1 MQYCDDDAM
10 RHKMREVGFMIAYHR
25 RKKGLS
31 QAKLAEAADAINAK
45 LAEAAGISRQHLAA
59 VEAANM
65 LRPFSVEFLIKI
77 ADVLEI
83 SPAEFFEFSKKS

>member
-31 QAKLAEAADAINAK
+31 QAK

>member
-31 QAKLAEAADAINAK
+31 QAKLAEAA
-45 LAEAAGISRQHLAA
+45 GISRQHLAA

-65 LRPFSVEFLIKI
+65 LRPFPVEFLIKI

>member
-31 QAKLAEAADAINAK
+31 QAK

-83 SPAEFFEFSKKS
+83 SPAEFLKIRKKS

>member
-31 QAKLAEAADAINAK
+31 QAKLAEAA
-45 LAEAAGISRQHLAA
+45 GISRQHLAA

-65 LRPFSVEFLIKI
+65 FRPFSVEFLIKI

>member
-31 QAKLAEAADAINAK
+31 KAK

>member
-31 QAKLAEAADAINAK
+31 QAKLAEAA
-45 LAEAAGISRQHLAA
+45 GISRQHLAA
-59 VEAANM
+59 VAAANM

>member
-1 MQYCDDDAM
+1 MQYCDDDAI

-31 QAKLAEAADAINAK
+31 QAK

>member
-10 RHKMREVGFMIAYHR
+10 RHKMREVGFIISYHM

-31 QAKLAEAADAINAK
+31 QAK

>member
-10 RHKMREVGFMIAYHR
+10 RHKMREVGFMSAYHR

-31 QAKLAEAADAINAK
+31 QAK

>member
-31 QAKLAEAADAINAK
+31 QAKLAEAA
-45 LAEAAGISRQHLAA
+45 GVSRQHLAA

>member
-31 QAKLAEAADAINAK
+31 QAKLAEAA
-45 LAEAAGISRQHLAA
+45 GISRQHLAA

-77 ADVLEI
+77 ADALEI

>member
-31 QAKLAEAADAINAK
+31 QAKR
-45 LAEAAGISRQHLAA
+45 AEAAGISRQHLAA

>member
-31 QAKLAEAADAINAK
+31 QAKLAEAA
-45 LAEAAGISRQHLAA
+45 GISRQHRAA

>member
-31 QAKLAEAADAINAK
+31 QAK

-83 SPAEFFEFSKKS
+83 SPAEFFEFSKKP

>member
-31 QAKLAEAADAINAK
+31 QAK

-83 SPAEFFEFSKKS
+83 SPAEFFEFFLLHICL

>member
-1 MQYCDDDAM
+1 MPDYNERYLRSQM
-10 RHKMREVGFMIAYHR
+10 RDVGFLIAYYR

-31 QAKLAEAADAINAK
+31 QADLAA
-45 LAEAAGISRQHLAA
+45 AAGISRQHLAA

-77 ADVLEI
+77 ADVLEV
-83 SPAEFFEFSKKS
+83 SPAEFFNFVENKS

>member
-10 RHKMREVGFMIAYHR
+10 RRKMRGVGFMGAYHR

-31 QAKLAEAADAINAK
+31 QAK

>member
-31 QAKLAEAADAINAK
+31 QAK

-83 SPAEFFEFSKKS
+83 SPAEFFEFSKK

>member
-10 RHKMREVGFMIAYHR
+10 RHKMREVGFMIAYQR

-31 QAKLAEAADAINAK
+31 QAK

>member
-31 QAKLAEAADAINAK
+31 LAK